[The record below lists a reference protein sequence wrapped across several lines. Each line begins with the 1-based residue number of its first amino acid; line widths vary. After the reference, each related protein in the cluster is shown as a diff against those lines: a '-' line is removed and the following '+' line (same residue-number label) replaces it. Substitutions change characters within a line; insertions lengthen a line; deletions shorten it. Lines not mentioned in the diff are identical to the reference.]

1 MYTYIIIQTCTDSF
15 FLYSTFGLAS
25 VLLTC
30 YSLQMRVITGQFG
43 AQAPIMVPDKSVTMC
58 QVCSAVFTF
67 TFRRHH
73 CRGCGKV
80 GGRQGRRERER
91 GRALFKALAVLF
103 LFLIL
108 FPSLLRYPSS
118 LLSSLAPSPPPPL
131 PPLSLQ
137 VVCGNCSQ
145 WKTYLPYLK
154 RFERVCEKCNYISKS
169 GTSVCF
175 AAKWEI
181 I

>member
-118 LLSSLAPSPPPPL
+118 LLSSVARCPAAPRPARGREVGGGEGSGWGSVL
-131 PPLSLQ
+131 PD
-137 VVCGNCSQ
+137 SQ
-145 WKTYLPYLK
+145 PV
-154 RFERVCEKCNYISKS
+154 E
-169 GTSVCF
+169 
-175 AAKWEI
+175 
-181 I
+181 